1 MCIQV
6 SPKQLGHWFITAC
19 AKLLVREWEP
29 VLLSSILEEFRSPSL
44 SLTGYSDSLDLVQK
58 SSSLSV
64 EVTTLSGEKINEDF
78 YQ

>member
-1 MCIQV
+1 MC
-6 SPKQLGHWFITAC
+6 
-19 AKLLVREWEP
+19 KLLVREWEP